1 MLPDILAA
9 RRPDGLHAFVLTESV
24 GGTVRL
30 PGLRAVA
37 ALLEAAIERGDL
49 ESVTSAE
56 LVDDFE
62 AWEATH

>member
-1 MLPDILAA
+1 
-9 RRPDGLHAFVLTESV
+9 
-24 GGTVRL
+24 
-30 PGLRAVA
+30 RAVA
-37 ALLEAAIERGDL
+37 AVLQAAIERGDL